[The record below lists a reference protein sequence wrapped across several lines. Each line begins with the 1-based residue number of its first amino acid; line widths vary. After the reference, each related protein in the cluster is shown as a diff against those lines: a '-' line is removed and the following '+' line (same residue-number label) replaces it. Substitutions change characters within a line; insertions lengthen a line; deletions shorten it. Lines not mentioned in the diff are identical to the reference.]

1 MKPNA
6 EKPSKNQVKGRNG
19 GTLSPQEK
27 GKPSHNPNGR
37 PKGSKNRSTILA
49 QIFESVITSRNPLTK
64 KEEKMSV
71 ETAMAYSMI
80 DQVIRKGNVTAWN
93 SAKDDV
99 YGKTKELVEHSG
111 EINTDPRKQ
120 LTKKELEKEIE
131 RMGLSGKIF
140 DK

>member
-1 MKPNA
+1 MKADP
-6 EKPSKNQVKGRNG
+6 KIISKNKVKGRNG
-19 GTLSPQEK
+19 GTLNPLSK
-27 GKPSHNPNGR
+27 GDPPRSNGR
-37 PKGSKNRSTILA
+37 PKGSKNRSTILT
-49 QIFESVITSRNPLTK
+49 QIFESVITSKNPFTK
-64 KEEKMSV
+64 KEEKMSI

-99 YGKTKELVEHSG
+99 YGKTKELVEYSG
-111 EINTDPRKQ
+111 EINTDPKKQ